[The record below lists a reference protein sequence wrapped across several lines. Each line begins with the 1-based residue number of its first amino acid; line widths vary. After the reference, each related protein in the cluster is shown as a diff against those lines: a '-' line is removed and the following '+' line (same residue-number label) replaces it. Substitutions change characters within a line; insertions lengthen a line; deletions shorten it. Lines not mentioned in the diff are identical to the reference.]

1 MNNLHFLFDL
11 DGTLV
16 NTDFIYIEVWNELLK
31 IYNLLVNNDFFNSFI
46 KGKSDVTFLNYLLP
60 QLTKEDIQKISMTK
74 DTLFIEKLNNY
85 NEEILLNG
93 VLDFFE
99 KNKDRQIAIVTSC
112 NKNAAEFILK
122 KTKLDK
128 YVHILIASEDCSK
141 HKPDP
146 EPFLNAIKELNL
158 KKENCIIFEDSY
170 SGYCSAKN
178 TEVYKICLIINDES
192 CDDIKNID
200 EFKIKDYKDL
210 DINHILEDKRFE
222 EFDYKLRNINK
233 TLNKNCYGIDSFHPK
248 ETLLNDL
255 YKTLKYLPIKII
267 TKNNTNLKF
276 GYICDITSYN
286 IKYND
291 NTSENVILKISNFDN
306 ELSKTAIK
314 LNMYKNEAYFYSSIS
329 SLININIPKF
339 YGCFEKND
347 KDGIILENLY
357 KYSGTFNINL
367 NTNINLLLKVVNN
380 IFKMHNKFYFDNS
393 NDVIDSMKNLLTVN
407 GITYYSEL
415 VNNRLDKFMQKNSI
429 LLTEN
434 NKTNLEYIYH
444 NFNKILDEAST
455 FPLSFCHGDLK
466 SPNIFYKDNI
476 TPYFLDWQYTHLN
489 KGISDIVFL
498 LVESI
503 DFDKFTVDIVIK
515 YYYKLILEQ
524 RKCSYEEYLKDFRN
538 ALCIFPF
545 FVCVWFN
552 SEDNDKL
559 LDPVFPIKFM
569 KNLLKYYDFYL

>member
-1 MNNLHFLFDL
+1 MLFSNNEFHLLFDL

-16 NTDFIYIEVWNELLK
+16 NTDFLYVEVWNELLK
-31 IYNLLVNNDFFNSFI
+31 NYNLLVNKDFFNNFI
-46 KGKSDVTFLNYLLP
+46 KGKSDLAFLNYLLP
-60 QLTKEDIQKISMTK
+60 QLTKDDIQKISITK

-85 NEEILLNG
+85 NEEIVLNG

-128 YVHILIASEDCSK
+128 YVNILIASEDCCK

-178 TEVYKICLIINDES
+178 ANVYKICLIINEES
-192 CDDIKNID
+192 CDDIKNSD

-210 DINHILEDKRFE
+210 DINDLFKFNPNLIINNTL
-222 EFDYKLRNINK
+222 DY
-233 TLNKNCYGIDSFHPK
+233 
-248 ETLLNDL
+248 L
-255 YKTLKYLPIKII
+255 YKTLKYLPIKNI
-267 TKNNTNLKF
+267 TKNNSNLKT

-291 NTSENVILKISNFDN
+291 KTEENIILKISNFDN

-314 LNMYKNEAYFYSSIS
+314 LNLYKNETYFYSSIS
-329 SLININIPKF
+329 SLINNINIPKF
-339 YGCFEKND
+339 YGCFEKNN

-357 KYSGTFNINL
+357 KYPGTFNINL
-367 NTNINLLLKVVNN
+367 NTNVDLLLKVVNN
-380 IFKMHNKFYFDNS
+380 IFKMHNKLYFENS
-393 NDVIDSMKNLLTVN
+393 NDIIDSMKSLLTINKV
-407 GITYYSEL
+407 TYYSEL
-415 VNNRLDKFMQKNSI
+415 VNSRFNKFMQKNSI
-429 LLTEN
+429 LFTEN

-455 FPLSFCHGDLK
+455 LPLSFCHGDLK

-476 TPYFLDWQYTHLN
+476 TPYFLDWQYIHLN

-515 YYYKLILEQ
+515 YYYKLMIEQ
-524 RKCSYEEYLKDFRN
+524 RKYSYEEYLKDFRN

-552 SEDNDKL
+552 NEDNDKL
-559 LDPVFPIKFM
+559 LDPVFPIRFM

>member
-1 MNNLHFLFDL
+1 MLFSSHKLHLLFDL

-16 NTDFIYIEVWNELLK
+16 NTDLIYIEVWIELLK
-31 IYNLLVNNDFFNSFI
+31 NYNVLVNKEFFNNFI
-46 KGKSDVTFLNYLLP
+46 KGKSDIIFLNYLLP
-60 QLTKEDIQKISMTK
+60 QLTKEDIQKISIVK
-74 DTLFIEKLNNY
+74 DTLFIEKLANY
-85 NEEILLNG
+85 KEEILLDG
-93 VLDFFE
+93 VIEFFE

-112 NKNAAEFILK
+112 NKCAAEFILK

-128 YVHILIASEDCSK
+128 YINLLIASENCSK

-146 EPFLNAIKELNL
+146 EPFLNAIKILNV
-158 KKENCIIFEDSY
+158 KKEDCIIFEDSY

-178 TEVYKICLIINDES
+178 SNVYNICLIINDES
-192 CDDIKNID
+192 CDDIKYAD
-200 EFKIKDYKDL
+200 EFKIKDYKNF
-210 DINHILEDKRFE
+210 DISEILEHKIIKNQ
-222 EFDYKLRNINK
+222 DYKLQCI
-233 TLNKNCYGIDSFHPK
+233 TD
-248 ETLLNDL
+248 DL
-255 YKTLKYLPIKII
+255 YKTLKYLPIKNI
-267 TKNNTNLKF
+267 TKNNSNLKT

-291 NTSENVILKISNFDN
+291 NTEENIILKISNFDN
-306 ELSKTAIK
+306 ALSKTAIK
-314 LNMYKNEAYFYSSIS
+314 MNMYKNESYFYIS
-329 SLININIPKF
+329 LSPLLDNINIPKF
-339 YGCFEKND
+339 YGCFEKNE

-357 KYSGTFNINL
+357 RFSGTFNINL
-367 NTNINLLLKVVNN
+367 NTNVDLLLKVVSN
-380 IFKMHNKFYFDNS
+380 IFKMHNKFYFKNS
-393 NDVIDSMKNLLTVN
+393 NNIIDSMKNLLTIN
-407 GITYYSEL
+407 KITYYSEL
-415 VNNRLDKFMQKNSI
+415 VNNRFNKFMQKNNI
-429 LLTEN
+429 LLTES

-444 NFNKILDEAST
+444 NFKKILDEASE

-476 TPYFLDWQYTHLN
+476 TPYFLDWQYIHLN

-515 YYYKLILEQ
+515 YYYKLMIEQ
-524 RKCSYEEYLKDFRN
+524 RKCSYDEYLKDFRN

-559 LDPVFPIKFM
+559 LDPVFPIRFM
-569 KNLLKYYDFYL
+569 KNLLKYYDYFL